1 MDKIESIV
9 NENKLALSTFI
20 VLTRTYHDVH
30 QRELETITNSSLT
43 IAQFAVLE
51 VLYTH
56 RQLTIGEIIKKN
68 LTTSGNMTVVI
79 NNLEKKNYIKKIIH
93 PEDKRYTYVE
103 LTEKGYEIMQ
113 NILPQHFQNIIKI
126 MDELSDEEKRLFKT
140 LLKKLSRIN
149 TKDE

>member
-1 MDKIESIV
+1 MDKIESII

-20 VLTRTYHDVH
+20 VLTRTYHKCSSK
-30 QRELETITNSSLT
+30 RELKTITNSSLT

-79 NNLEKKNYIKKIIH
+79 NNLEKRII
-93 PEDKRYTYVE
+93 
-103 LTEKGYEIMQ
+103 
-113 NILPQHFQNIIKI
+113 
-126 MDELSDEEKRLFKT
+126 
-140 LLKKLSRIN
+140 LKKLFILRI
-149 TKDE
+149 KDIHMLN